1 MVFGLSGWCFWEHKY
16 MTITPACDDDHDDHA
31 HDIRMMQ
38 KYGTKLVV

>member
-1 MVFGLSGWCFWEHKY
+1 MFGLSGWCFWEHKY
-16 MTITPACDDDHDDHA
+16 MTNTQACDDDHA